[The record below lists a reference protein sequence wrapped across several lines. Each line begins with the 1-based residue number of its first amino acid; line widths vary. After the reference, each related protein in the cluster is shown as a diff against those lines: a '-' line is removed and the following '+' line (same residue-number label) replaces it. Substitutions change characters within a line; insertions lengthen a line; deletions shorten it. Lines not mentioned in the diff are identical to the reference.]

1 MSTERDELRGTL
13 ANTIC
18 NASFYP
24 DRALPYLLGGDM
36 STVLNKT
43 ADALLEAG
51 YRKPHTITT
60 VEELEA
66 LADGAVVMGDWATYQ
81 LVFGRWVT
89 LGGPAVV
96 AVELPVTVI
105 HDGWRKAG

>member
-1 MSTERDELRGTL
+1 MSAQHDELFQLMLGRTTTKAVDRIL
-13 ANTIC
+13 A
-18 NASFYP
+18 
-24 DRALPYLLGGDM
+24 
-36 STVLNKT
+36 
-43 ADALLEAG
+43 AG
-51 YRKPHTITT
+51 WVKPRKITT
-60 VEELEA
+60 EEELAA

-105 HDGWRKAG
+105 HEGQGSAG